1 MEWRGEGEEGR
12 GGEGGRGEEHVKYCY
27 KYNNTH
33 RHFKV
38 RYLPPTE
45 SKGVI
50 SWSILCGLLKLQ

>member
-1 MEWRGEGEEGR
+1 MEGR
-12 GGEGGRGEEHVKYCY
+12 GGEVCGVEGGGGGEEHVKYCY